1 MHLHVLPDF
10 SDKSRIL
17 ASHGEGT
24 CIMSTNIATP
34 SAPLTEENK
43 VDPTQR
49 KRSKSTA
56 ANQQSSAVMKVV
68 QPTTDDQIRDRD
80 YQLYI
85 ERGARDGH
93 ELQDWLDAEFELLA
107 NR

>member
-1 MHLHVLPDF
+1 
-10 SDKSRIL
+10 
-17 ASHGEGT
+17 
-24 CIMSTNIATP
+24 MSTNIASLP
-34 SAPLTEENK
+34 APLNEDNESK
-43 VDPTQR
+43 SKFDPTQR

-56 ANQQSSAVMKVV
+56 ANQQLTATPQVIHRNIEE
-68 QPTTDDQIRDRD
+68 QIRDRA

-85 ERGARDGH
+85 ERGAREGH

>member
-1 MHLHVLPDF
+1 
-10 SDKSRIL
+10 
-17 ASHGEGT
+17 
-24 CIMSTNIATP
+24 
-34 SAPLTEENK
+34 
-43 VDPTQR
+43 
-49 KRSKSTA
+49 
-56 ANQQSSAVMKVV
+56 MKVV